1 MLIFQKISTL
11 RLYLKEQ
18 KKKGLSISLVPTMG
32 ALHEGHLSLLDA
44 AKKESDRTV
53 CSIFV
58 NPNQFNNPEDLLKYP
73 RMIEK
78 DVALLK
84 NNCDVLFYPSEK
96 EMYPQHVVLTF
107 DFKHLDQIMEGA
119 SRQGHFSGVATVV
132 SKLLHF
138 VEPDIAYFGQK
149 DLQQC
154 VIIQQLVKDLSFF
167 TTIKI
172 GPTIRE
178 TDGLAMSSRNIRLS
192 DTDRRNANNL
202 YQNLKIAQNL
212 IQKQKTNPS
221 EVKKII
227 FQNFQEL
234 EKIHIKLDYFEIV
247 DMENFNIL
255 SDIPPKGTSMAL
267 CIAAYIRDIR
277 LLDNLVFEIL

>member
-11 RLYLKEQ
+11 RLYLNEQ
-18 KKKGLSISLVPTMG
+18 RRKGLSIGFVPTMG
-32 ALHEGHLSLLDA
+32 ALHQGHLSLLETA
-44 AKKESDRTV
+44 QKESDCTV

-58 NPNQFNNPEDLLKYP
+58 NPNQFNNPDDLLKYP

-78 DVALLK
+78 DVNLLK

-96 EMYPQHVVLTF
+96 EMYPQQVVLTF

-138 VEPDIAYFGQK
+138 VEPDIAFFGQK

-154 VIIQQLVKDLSFF
+154 FIIQQLVKDLSFF
-167 TTIKI
+167 TTIRVC
-172 GPTIRE
+172 PTIRE
-178 TDGLAMSSRNIRLS
+178 TDGLAMSSRNVRLN
-192 DTDRRNANNL
+192 DIDRKNATNL

-212 IQKQKTNPS
+212 IQKQENNPL

-227 FQNFQEL
+227 LQNFQEL
-234 EKIHIKLDYFEIV
+234 EKINIRLDYFEIV
-247 DMENFNIL
+247 DMEDFKIL
-255 SDIPPKGTSMAL
+255 SDLPIHGTFIAI
-267 CIAAYIRDIR
+267 CIAAYVRDIR
-277 LLDNLVFEIL
+277 